1 MKKLLA
7 FLLLF
12 FIPVFAF
19 AQTSATHG
27 GLLEGVPKDPSQM
40 SLCHIF
46 LVMKNVINFL
56 FFTLLLPTAIC
67 LAIYISIMYYF
78 GGDDPGKILK
88 AQKTFKSML
97 IGIFIMFSAWLFVNL
112 FMQMIGVADPGLKDG
127 WFIMK
132 CVD

>member
-7 FLLLF
+7 FLLLL
-12 FIPVFAF
+12 FIPVFTF
-19 AQTSATHG
+19 AQVSATHG
-27 GLLEGVPKDPSQM
+27 GLLEGVPKDPSEM

-46 LVMKNVINFL
+46 VVMQNVINFL
-56 FFTLLLPTAIC
+56 FFTLLLPTAIA
-67 LAIYISIMYYF
+67 LAVYIAIMYYF
-78 GGDDPGKILK
+78 SGDDPGKVLK

-127 WFIMK
+127 WFIIK